1 MRVAR
6 REGTGPQMLERSMST
21 RTVSG
26 GLSLVAIS
34 LLLFGAQAL
43 AQSDS
48 DSGGAAADDSDAEME
63 ELHVVGIR
71 NPDRA
76 LTDSTVSVEVVDGER
91 LRANGSLD
99 LLDQLANEIT
109 SLHMERY
116 AIADA
121 ATLIRP
127 INLRGLPSD
136 ATLVLVNGKRRHR
149 GAVIALLGGGK
160 NQGSHG
166 PDIAAIPSIAL
177 ERVEVLRDGA
187 SAQYGSDAI
196 AGVMNFVLRRSNQGR
211 TGHIRYGQYLAGDGV
226 TNGISGITGFSLA
239 ESGFLTVSAE
249 INGAG
254 STARSVQRDDALG
267 LRATGNNSVREPFTQ
282 VWGSPKLNHDYRA
295 LANAEMPFGANS
307 TLYAFGNISQR
318 DVEGGFFYRHPA
330 QRSGVFTA
338 DGGQTLLFADLR
350 PDDGIECPTVPII
363 NQQIPDQLALEA
375 AFATDGCVSFFS
387 LFPAGFTP
395 NFGGVVSDQS
405 IAIGMRG
412 NRGQWAYDASLVWG
426 YSGVEYYMSDTVN
439 PQLIGRGLLIPSHY
453 MPGMHEQSDM
463 ILNYEMSRVLNVASG
478 YGDLFF
484 ATGFEYRTE
493 NFVTTQGEENSW
505 LVIPEIAAQGFGI
518 GSNGFPGFPPSAE
531 VDESRGSWALWADAE
546 QDLTSNILGSVAIRL
561 EEYEDFGHTLD
572 FKVATR
578 IQYAPNFAVRGAYN
592 TGFAAPTVGQS
603 NIRIV
608 ATNYLVSPI
617 CPVPGEPCLADE
629 VTLAPTD
636 PLAVLK
642 GGEALQSVR
651 SRNLSLGLV
660 YNAGGF
666 DCVVDYFRI
675 NVDDRIARTSP
686 IPVTPLDFA
695 ELELRGETVDRSLSA
710 IRFYTN
716 DFDTRTEGFELSVAK
731 SISAG
736 FLESDYT
743 LSANYTVTTVE
754 HFNPD
759 IINSQRVREL
769 EEGIPRLRFTLAATH
784 KISRMW
790 SGMTRLRYYGES
802 WEPHVYSDVFP
813 VDIEAGILAD
823 VEVRFDPDERTS
835 AAVGFENIFDT
846 YPNENPWSGVA
857 GAEYPITSAYGF
869 NGAFFYMRLTL
880 HR

>member
-1 MRVAR
+1 
-6 REGTGPQMLERSMST
+6 MST

-34 LLLFGAQAL
+34 LLLFGASAF
-43 AQSDS
+43 AQSDTGG
-48 DSGGAAADDSDAEME
+48 GGAAADESDADME
-63 ELHVVGIR
+63 ELHVVGVR
-71 NPDRA
+71 NPNRA
-76 LTDSTVSVEVVDGER
+76 LTDSTVSVEVVDAER

-99 LLDQLANEIT
+99 LLDQLSNEIT

-160 NQGSHG
+160 NQGAHG

-196 AGVMNFVLRRSNQGR
+196 AGVMNFVLRGGSDVRAGQFK
-211 TGHIRYGQYLAGDGV
+211 YGQYFAGDGV
-226 TNGISGITGFSLA
+226 TNGFSGILGLPLTEGGFA
-239 ESGFLTVSAE
+239 TVSVE
-249 INGAG
+249 LNTAG

-267 LRATGNNSVREPFTQ
+267 LLATGNQNVRRPFTQ
-282 VWGSPKLNHDYRA
+282 IWGSPKLNSDNRFM
-295 LANAEMPFGANS
+295 ANVEMPFGTNS
-307 TLYAFGNISQR
+307 TLYAFGNISNR

-330 QRSGVFTA
+330 RRSGVFTA
-338 DGGQTLLFADLR
+338 DAGQTLLFADIN
-350 PDDGIECPTVPII
+350 PDDGIDCPEVPIV
-363 NQQIPDQLALEA
+363 NQQEPDAAALAA
-375 AFATDGCVSFFS
+375 ALNTDGCITFYSV
-387 LFPAGFTP
+387 FPGGFTP
-395 NFGGVVSDQS
+395 NFGGLVSDQS
-405 IAIGMRG
+405 IALGLRG
-412 NRGQWAYDASLVWG
+412 NRGPWAYDASLVWG
-426 YSGVEYYMSDTVN
+426 YSGVEYYMSNTIN
-439 PQLIGRGLLIPSHY
+439 PQLIQQGLFIPTDY
-453 MPGMHEQSDM
+453 KPGQHEQSDM
-463 ILNYEMSRVLNVASG
+463 ILNYEMSRAMNVASG

-505 LVIPEIAAQGFGI
+505 LVNPEIAAQGFGI

-546 QDLTSNILGSVAIRL
+546 QDLTSNILGSLAIRV
-561 EEYEDFGHTLD
+561 ENYDDFGHTLD

-578 IQYAPNFAVRGAYN
+578 IQYAPNFSVRGAYN

-636 PLAVLK
+636 PLAELK

-651 SRNLSLGLV
+651 SRNLSLGIV

-686 IPVTPLDFA
+686 IPVTPADFA
-695 ELELRGETVDRSLSA
+695 ELELRGQTVDRSLSA
-710 IRFYTN
+710 IRFYSN
-716 DFDTRTEGFELSVAK
+716 DFDTRTEGVELSVAK
-731 SISAG
+731 SISTRLA
-736 FLESDYT
+736 ESSYKF
-743 LSANYTVTTVE
+743 SANYTVTTVE
-754 HFNPD
+754 HFNPA
-759 IINSQRVREL
+759 IINSQRIREL
-769 EEGIPRLRFTLAATH
+769 EEGYPRFRFTLAANH
-784 KISRMW
+784 KFSQMW
-790 SGMTRLRYYGES
+790 SGMVRVRYYGET

-813 VDIEAGILAD
+813 IDVDSAFLRDI
-823 VEVRFDPDERTS
+823 EVRFTPNEYTT
-835 AAVGFENIFDT
+835 AALGFENITDT
-846 YPNENPWSGVA
+846 YPNDNPWSGIA
-857 GAEYPITSAYGF
+857 GAEYPITSPYGF
-869 NGAFFYMRLTL
+869 DGAFFYLRLTMQ
-880 HR
+880 R

>member
-1 MRVAR
+1 
-6 REGTGPQMLERSMST
+6 MST
-21 RTVSG
+21 RTVSS

-34 LLLFGAQAL
+34 LLLFGASAL
-43 AQSDS
+43 AQSDA
-48 DSGGAAADDSDAEME
+48 DSGGAAADESDANME
-63 ELHVVGIR
+63 ELRVVGVR
-71 NPDRA
+71 NPNRA

-91 LRANGSLD
+91 LRANGSVD
-99 LLDQLANEIT
+99 LLDQLSNEIT

-177 ERVEVLRDGA
+177 ERVELLRDGA

-196 AGVMNFVLRRSNQGR
+196 AGVMNFVLRGGR
-211 TGHIRYGQYLAGDGV
+211 DILTGHAKYGKYFAGDGV
-226 TNGISGITGFSLA
+226 TNGFSGIVGLPLA
-239 ESGFLTVSAE
+239 ESGFVTVSAE
-249 INGAG
+249 INIAG

-267 LRATGNNSVREPFTQ
+267 LRATGNQNVRQPFTQ
-282 VWGSPKLNHDYRA
+282 VWGSPKLNSDNRV
-295 LANAEMPFGANS
+295 LVNAEMPFGTNS
-307 TLYAFGNISQR
+307 TLYAFGNISNR
-318 DVEGGFFYRHPA
+318 DIEGGFFYRHPA
-330 QRSGVFTA
+330 RRSGVFTG
-338 DGGQTLLFADLR
+338 DGGQTLLFADLN
-350 PDDGIECPTVPII
+350 PDDGIDCPEVPFV
-363 NQQIPDQLALEA
+363 NQQLPDELALA
-375 AFATDGCVSFFS
+375 AALATDGCVTFHSV
-387 LFPAGFTP
+387 FPGGFTP
-395 NFGGVVSDQS
+395 NFGGLVTDQS
-405 IAIGMRG
+405 IALGLRG
-412 NRGQWAYDASLVWG
+412 NRGQWAIDASLVWG
-426 YSGVEYYMSDTVN
+426 YSGVEYYMSNTIN
-439 PQLIGRGLLIPSHY
+439 PQLVRQGIFIPTEY
-453 MPGMHEQSDM
+453 KPGQHEQSDM
-463 ILNYEMSRVLNVASG
+463 ILNYEMSRVMNVASG

-546 QDLTSNILGSVAIRL
+546 QDLTSNILGSLAIRL
-561 EEYEDFGHTLD
+561 ENYEDFGHTLD

-578 IQYAPNFAVRGAYN
+578 IQYAPNFSIRGAYN

-636 PLAVLK
+636 PLAALK

-651 SRNLSLGLV
+651 SRNLSLGIV

-695 ELELRGETVDRSLSA
+695 ELELRGQTVDRSLSA

-716 DFDTRTEGFELSVAK
+716 DFDTRTEGVELSVSK
-731 SISAG
+731 SITTRIT
-736 FLESDYT
+736 ESNYKF
-743 LSANYTVTTVE
+743 SANYTVTTVE
-754 HFNPD
+754 HFNPA
-759 IINSQRVREL
+759 IINSQRIREL

-784 KISRMW
+784 KLSQMW
-790 SGMTRLRYYGES
+790 SGTIRVRYYGET

-813 VDIEAGILAD
+813 IDVDSAFIRDI
-823 VEVRFDPDERTS
+823 EVRFTPDERTS
-835 AAVGFENIFDT
+835 AAVGIENISDT
-846 YPNENPWSGVA
+846 YPNANPWSGIA
-857 GAEYPITSAYGF
+857 GAEYPITAPYGF
-869 NGAFFYMRLTL
+869 NGAFYYLRLTM